1 MTSGSMQS
9 DFFKGII
16 SPPTEKIGRR
26 AAASETFENRP
37 TGLYLHITDIGRLL
51 DVMVL

>member
-1 MTSGSMQS
+1 MQI
-9 DFFKGII
+9 DFFKGMI

-26 AAASETFENRP
+26 VAASETFESRP
-37 TGLYLHITDIGRLL
+37 VGLYLHITDIRRLL